1 MRRSAWL
8 WPAAIISSSIVVG
21 ILTFA
26 DIESPLRPVI
36 SLWFLFICPGMAIVR
51 LVGVDEMV
59 VELTLAVAVSLALDT
74 LVPLVMLYAGW
85 WSPKG
90 SLGVLIGVSLAGATL
105 QVIRP
110 HLISSARI

>member
-8 WPAAIISSSIVVG
+8 WPAVIISSSIVVG

-36 SLWFLFICPGMAIVR
+36 SLWFLFFCPGMAIVR
-51 LVGVDEMV
+51 LVGVDEMG
-59 VELTLAVAVSLALDT
+59 VELTLAVAVSLALDS
-74 LVPLVMLYAGW
+74 LVALVMLYAGW

-90 SLGVLIGVSLAGATL
+90 SLGVLIGVSFAGAGL
-105 QVIRP
+105 QIIRSRQT
-110 HLISSARI
+110 SSM